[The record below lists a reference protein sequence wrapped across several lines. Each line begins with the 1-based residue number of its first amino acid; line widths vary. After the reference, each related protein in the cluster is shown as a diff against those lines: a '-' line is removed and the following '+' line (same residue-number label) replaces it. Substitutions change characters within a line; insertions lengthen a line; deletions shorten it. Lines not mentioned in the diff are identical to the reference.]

1 MWTCTSPA
9 PPGPPPTAKSTSPS
23 SSASPTATAPTS
35 ANANR
40 QPHPLRSPR
49 NRCHRTRSP
58 NTKPQIHTLIE
69 ARLIQMEL
77 FTAEVCEVQQDG
89 VRYVL
94 RRHPIRAAQRAASRA
109 DKQTSVEQLRQD
121 LNGYLDKHPR
131 AQPATAERAVRAQ
144 IAQLKIQAWLQ
155 VETEARVLKLSVNQS
170 ALEEAARLDGCY
182 VIKTD
187 LPESAASKQAVH
199 DRYHDRYKDLAQPGT
214 WPRLD
219 FTGRYRR
226 RGTAPIAD

>member
-1 MWTCTSPA
+1 MIQSGQIEDLA
-9 PPGPPPTAKSTSPS
+9 QAGFHSITA
-23 SSASPTATAPTS
+23 
-35 ANANR
+35 
-40 QPHPLRSPR
+40 L
-49 NRCHRTRSP
+49 
-58 NTKPQIHTLIE
+58 TKPQIHTLIE

-94 RRHPIRAAQRAASRA
+94 RRNPIRAAQRAASRA
-109 DKQTSVEQLRQD
+109 DKQTYVEQLRQD

-144 IAQLKIQAWLQ
+144 IAQLKIHAWPQ